1 MRRDFVKG
9 PDREFEAQVAQFL
22 ANLGPVKTAL
32 GLPATW
38 EAQLQ
43 TRKNN
48 FTTALNSLETVE
60 QLPSIG
66 HPVCYGDHH
75 AKTLRDRPNRRR
87 MGNSRIH
94 PQTRPLRRQNRNPRT
109 PQTLPPTRNR
119 QRYPLCPQNGLSVAT
134 TPPRPPPVEDCL
146 LSLSAVGKAGCAG
159 ADTRYTGRTGAGA
172 GGQGRAQASCGGQ
185 SERTVHRKGGA
196 RGYDG
201 GKKIKGRKRHIV
213 VDSQGSVLGVWV
225 SPADVSDARGA
236 RVVLESVLRRYPS
249 AQIVIADGA
258 YDKEGLLEWLLGE
271 FCVALD
277 CVFREGQGIVVLER
291 RWLVERSFAW
301 MLGCRRLSRCYDG
314 LCEVEAC
321 WIEWACVRWLVRRL
335 AREEKC

>member
-1 MRRDFVKG
+1 
-9 PDREFEAQVAQFL
+9 
-22 ANLGPVKTAL
+22 
-32 GLPATW
+32 
-38 EAQLQ
+38 
-43 TRKNN
+43 
-48 FTTALNSLETVE
+48 
-60 QLPSIG
+60 
-66 HPVCYGDHH
+66 
-75 AKTLRDRPNRRR
+75 
-87 MGNSRIH
+87 
-94 PQTRPLRRQNRNPRT
+94 
-109 PQTLPPTRNR
+109 
-119 QRYPLCPQNGLSVAT
+119 VAT
-134 TPPRPPPVEDCL
+134 TPPRPPPVEDRL

-159 ADTRYTGRTGAGA
+159 ADPRCTGQKGAGA
-172 GGQGRAQASCGGQ
+172 GGQGRAQALSGGQ

-225 SPADVSDARGA
+225 SPAEVSDARGA

-277 CVFREGQGIVVLER
+277 CVFREGQGFVVLPR

-301 MLGCRRLSRCYDG
+301 LLGCRRLSRCYDG

-335 AREEKC
+335 AKEKKC